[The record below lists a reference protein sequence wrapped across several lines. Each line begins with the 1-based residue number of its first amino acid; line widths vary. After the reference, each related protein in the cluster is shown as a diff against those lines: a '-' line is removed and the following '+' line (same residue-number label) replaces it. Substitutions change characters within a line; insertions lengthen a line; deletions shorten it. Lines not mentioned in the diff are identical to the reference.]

1 MPVAHLTQAH
11 TQSGTRAHTQAD
23 IEASTQAAA
32 YASMPLC
39 WWRKELSAT
48 GTDADGKPIT
58 EDYYGIVGTFDEKS
72 KVLVR
77 TVEAEKKN
85 AANLKIKD
93 ILKAGLHRSKRVGD
107 NAITHDELVAK
118 YTIAQKNEIFA
129 EVKAAAKA
137 GKEADA

>member
-39 WWRKELSAT
+39 WWRKELTA
-48 GTDADGKPIT
+48 TDADGKPIT
-58 EDYYGIVGTFDEKS
+58 EDYYGITGTFDEKS
-72 KVLVR
+72 KVLIR
-77 TVEAEKKN
+77 TVEAEEPDVSG
-85 AANLKIKD
+85 LKIKD

-107 NAITHDELVAK
+107 NAITHDQLVAK
-118 YTIAQKNEIFA
+118 YTIAQRNEIFA
-129 EVKAAAKA
+129 EVKAAADA
-137 GKEADA
+137 GKKADA